1 MQIICKFIG
10 FPLDSPRVLAGA
22 RADANANAD
31 TAAAPGLK
39 SLNGMRLSQLI
50 IFYEL
55 NFFLIGIM
63 PQIASEAMGPVA
75 KMIDACAEMSHGKHE
90 T

>member
-1 MQIICKFIG
+1 MRIQLR
-10 FPLDSPRVLAGA
+10 P
-22 RADANANAD
+22 
-31 TAAAPGLK
+31 PGLK

-55 NFFLIGIM
+55 NFLLIGLM
-63 PQIASEAMGPVA
+63 PQIAATAMGALA

-90 T
+90 SSGLDISSTRREPFSMYFEESG